1 VRTPVVK
8 SWRSSALRKLHA
20 SSRVASPL
28 ARGPRGTVLAPT
40 AAVPAVLVLT
50 VPTRPGCS
58 AALYVLVVLVG
69 YASALAL
76 ACRATRARGLA
87 TAAGAG
93 RTRFTVLRCAGPA
106 HARASGRSAGILA
119 MITRFTRTDPVCFA
133 VQNKFASA
141 QTRQRA
147 RCGVIKPNKR
157 VCLPR
162 TRKCSSLTVIRL
174 TSYAL

>member
-106 HARASGRSAGILA
+106 HKRASGRSADILA
-119 MITRFTRTDPVCFA
+119 IGIRFTRTNPKCALLFKTSLPLHKHARVHAVALLNLTRGYVC
-133 VQNKFASA
+133 Q
-141 QTRQRA
+141 
-147 RCGVIKPNKR
+147 IKEM
-157 VCLPR
+157 L
-162 TRKCSSLTVIRL
+162 
-174 TSYAL
+174 Y